1 MLEKIKILRQE
12 SGASLAEVRSAL
24 AESGWDLSRAKELL
38 REKLGAIAEKK
49 SHREVRAGVV
59 EAYVHSNSRI
69 GVLMELHC
77 ETDFV
82 ARNPEFRK
90 LAHDLAMHIAAMAPQ
105 DAETLAKQEF
115 IRDPL
120 KKVDEVV
127 RQAIGVFGENIKIG
141 NFVRFE
147 L

>member
-1 MLEKIKILRQE
+1 MLEKIRILRRE

-24 AESGWDLSRAKELL
+24 AESGGDISRAKELL

-59 EAYVHSNSRI
+59 EAYVHSNGRI

-105 DAETLAKQEF
+105 DAETLVQQEF
-115 IRDPL
+115 IRDPS